1 MAFFRHYWISSHLYS
16 RLSRELN
23 KATDCKCWA
32 LTWKSLSLH
41 LAYHSLYSHRREA
54 SPEEQVLDSSDE
66 PLTAVSTWQKSQ
78 LSWTTWNLQKWLRLK
93 HTQQLSSPSVHEASN
108 VPNLTCLA
116 GARGRHSKD
125 IFWGGEKKRKC
136 SYCCDQL
143 QMTKLL
149 SQEEKKARELFLF
162 KILNLDEPCRF

>member
-1 MAFFRHYWISSHLYS
+1 M
-16 RLSRELN
+16 N

-41 LAYHSLYSHRREA
+41 LAYHSLYSHRGEA

-116 GARGRHSKD
+116 GLARGRHSKD

-136 SYCCDQL
+136 SYCYDQL

-162 KILNLDEPCRF
+162 KILNLDEPWRF